1 MKDCRD
7 LKDYAEY
14 VDRVRRYT
22 KKMDLE
28 EAVERA
34 ITECIQEDVLKEFLE
49 KNRAEVKKVSI
60 YEAYNEIGKE
70 AQSYHTEGPYPWA
83 AILGLVVDKFGIGWA
98 LYYNE

>member
-1 MKDCRD
+1 MLNVNRDHNEELMKDCRD

-34 ITECIQEDVLKEFLE
+34 ITECISGEEPCGGE
-49 KNRAEVKKVSI
+49 ESEHI
-60 YEAYNEIGKE
+60 
-70 AQSYHTEGPYPWA
+70 
-83 AILGLVVDKFGIGWA
+83 
-98 LYYNE
+98 